1 MSDHDTTDE
10 TDEQPD
16 DEAADNSGVDPLF
29 GDGEVNEESEQRRSL
44 PNNRNQRDREHEDR
58 EAYRNGDKGRLKRFW
73 DWLKGRE
80 QTDWYD
86 EVVEGNDGE
95 EPDVV
100 HLDPPELKSRLG
112 VFGKVWKQYRH
123 HRKLR
128 RLAGKGY
135 VRWFLVEDSFP
146 AAKFVRPKMNGNG
159 VRELKYDGGR
169 YLFPREAFLADRTTG
184 MWTVVHKAG
193 ELDPIPLHEPSK
205 NALSADQAQEWFTST
220 VSSSAP
226 SLMDRLD
233 IDKSDA
239 LMYMMLIVVVFA
251 LFQQFMGGGIA

>member
-1 MSDHDTTDE
+1 MSDHETTDE
-10 TDEQPD
+10 TDEQRTNGTNGG
-16 DEAADNSGVDPLF
+16 AAVDPLKPA
-29 GDGEVNEESEQRRSL
+29 S
-44 PNNRNQRDREHEDR
+44 DREEDQNVRETPESTTRDEPLDHETNGKSRGRIERVWSWWQDR
-58 EAYRNGDKGRLKRFW
+58 D
-73 DWLKGRE
+73 

-86 EVVEGNDGE
+86 EVVEGNDGD
-95 EPDVV
+95 EPEVV

-123 HRKLR
+123 HKKLR

-135 VRWFLVEDSFP
+135 VRWYLVEDSFP
-146 AAKFVRPKMNGNG
+146 AAKFVRPKMKGNG

-169 YLFPREAFLADRTTG
+169 YLFPREAFLASATTG

-239 LMYMMLIVVVFA
+239 LTYMMLIIVVFA